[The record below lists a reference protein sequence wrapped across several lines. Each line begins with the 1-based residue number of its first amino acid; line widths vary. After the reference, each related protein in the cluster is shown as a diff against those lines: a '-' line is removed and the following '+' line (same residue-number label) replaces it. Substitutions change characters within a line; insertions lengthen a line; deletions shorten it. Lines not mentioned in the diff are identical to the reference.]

1 MSVERI
7 NISLT
12 GEELKRLKRQAIEG
26 HRNISNQVGFLIE
39 FYEEHKKGGRSD

>member
-12 GEELKRLKRQAIEG
+12 SEELKILKSRAIES

-39 FYEEHKKGGRSD
+39 FYEKNRKKKEE